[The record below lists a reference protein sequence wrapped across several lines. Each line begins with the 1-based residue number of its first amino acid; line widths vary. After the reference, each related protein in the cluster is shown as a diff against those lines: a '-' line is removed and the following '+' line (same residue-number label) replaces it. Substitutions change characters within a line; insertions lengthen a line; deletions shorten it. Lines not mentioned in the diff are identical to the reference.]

1 MHFKLEELEKLGM
14 FKRTIMDDEN
24 DFYLF
29 CDLSKF
35 KYEDI
40 GLMAYPVCESALDD
54 ITKVEWEVALFPYD
68 AHKIKT
74 IEDIKEIYRILVG

>member
-40 GLMAYPVCESALDD
+40 GLMACPMCESALDD
-54 ITKVEWEVALFPYD
+54 ITKAEWEVTLFPY
-68 AHKIKT
+68 AHQIKT
-74 IEDIKEIYRILVG
+74 IEDIKEVYKILMG